1 MLEFPT
7 VTLAN
12 DLPALKKA
20 AARQPVALTEK
31 QRPRFVLMS
40 YEDYIALTKNAADP
54 RRSLRFDAMPDD
66 VQHVV
71 LEALDQ
77 PYAS

>member
-7 VTLAN
+7 VRLAN

-31 QRPRFVLMS
+31 ERPLSVLMS
-40 YEDYIALTKNAADP
+40 YEDYIALTKNAADL
-54 RRSLRFDAMPDD
+54 RRSLRFCAMPDD
-66 VQHVV
+66 AKHVV
-71 LEALDQ
+71 LEARDQ